1 MLKNLQV
8 FTALIL
14 VLANFHTVKAEPVK
28 LSYNSDWPPYSSGVG
43 KSVAGILPNVM
54 REIIEK
60 RMGFRVL
67 QTGSPWKRVQLQVKK
82 GLSDAFVTVPTKT
95 RLDYAYS
102 SNNIVY
108 SLEMRAIVKKDST
121 AHDSLKNDPGIQTF
135 NKLRVCDILGNGF
148 AKNFYG
154 KHKIDYMTASNV
166 QACLRM
172 ENIGRADVLIQPMAT
187 ATSAIKSFGL
197 EKVLITLPKIY
208 AQMDFTLLLS
218 KKSNLGAGFIK
229 KFDAALTQMKKD
241 GSYNELLL
249 RLRKNN

>member
-1 MLKNLQV
+1 MLKNLLV
-8 FTALIL
+8 FIALIL
-14 VLANFHTVKAEPVK
+14 LLARFHAATAEPVK
-28 LSYNSDWPPYSSGVG
+28 LAYNSDWPPYSSGVG
-43 KSVAGILPNVM
+43 KNVSGILPDVM

-60 RMGFRVL
+60 RMGREIAH
-67 QTGSPWKRVQLQVKK
+67 TGSPWKRVQLRVKK
-82 GLSDAFVTVPTKT
+82 GLADAFVTVPTKT
-95 RLDYAYS
+95 RLNYALS
-102 SNNIVY
+102 SKGTVY
-108 SLEMRAIVKKDST
+108 SLEIRAVVKKNST

-135 NKLRVCDILGNGF
+135 SKLRVCDILGNGF

-172 ENIGRADVLIQPMAT
+172 ENIGRADVLIQPLAT

-218 KKSNLGAGFIK
+218 KKSNLGVDFIK

-249 RLRKNN
+249 RLCKNN